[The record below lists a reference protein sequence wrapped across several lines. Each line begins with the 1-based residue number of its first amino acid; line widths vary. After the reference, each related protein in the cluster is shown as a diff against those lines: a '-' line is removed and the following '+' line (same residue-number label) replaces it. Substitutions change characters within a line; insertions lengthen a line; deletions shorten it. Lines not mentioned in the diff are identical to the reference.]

1 MPCWPSSR
9 NRSIGSVGELE
20 TCIRQVMTTPV
31 DTVTAETGK
40 LLGNIRKKRLTA
52 TEVDAAAAFFDQL
65 PGDRPDTLANGLFGL
80 YTAPDATPEI
90 ADNVRTLW
98 PELWPFVGE
107 DTRHSFGLK
116 YARFGA
122 NADTGQA
129 AAARELIDLVD
140 GSAYLLEET
149 RAAELDAALDALIT
163 AHNGWDNFHLEGAP
177 ARQVEALVGSQGSVP
192 EAVARKYV
200 RTIVECFLGNG
211 HGVSWAAE
219 PIYRRLLERLDS
231 RAASRAL
238 RAFTSEAISSLLRF
252 DIPRRQ
258 WTELLEIL
266 ESKLT
271 RRSDRDL
278 LAYIRGFSG
287 TPDQLRLDSGAKK
300 LTVVKTRPVATGE
313 TA

>member
-1 MPCWPSSR
+1 
-9 NRSIGSVGELE
+9 
-20 TCIRQVMTTPV
+20 MTTPLN
-31 DTVTAETGK
+31 TVTAATGR
-40 LLGNIRKKRLTA
+40 LLGNIRKKRLTQA
-52 TEVDAAAAFFDQL
+52 EVNAAAAFFDQL

-80 YTAPDATPEI
+80 YTDPNATPEI

-98 PELWPFVGE
+98 PELWPFIGE
-107 DTRHSFGLK
+107 DTRRSFGVK

-149 RAAELDAALDALIT
+149 RSRELDAALDILMG
-163 AHNGWDNFHLEGAP
+163 AHNGWNNFFLEVAP
-177 ARQVEALVGSQGSVP
+177 AQQVEALVGDQGDVP
-192 EAVARKYV
+192 DAVVRKYV
-200 RTIVECFLGNG
+200 RTIVECFLTNG
-211 HGVSWAAE
+211 HGISWDAD

-258 WTELLEIL
+258 WAELLDIL
-266 ESKLT
+266 EPKLT

-278 LAYIRGFSG
+278 MEQIRGFSG
-287 TPDQLRLDSGAKK
+287 TPDQLRLDSGVKK
-300 LTVVKTRPVATGE
+300 LTDPKPRPAVKAST
-313 TA
+313 